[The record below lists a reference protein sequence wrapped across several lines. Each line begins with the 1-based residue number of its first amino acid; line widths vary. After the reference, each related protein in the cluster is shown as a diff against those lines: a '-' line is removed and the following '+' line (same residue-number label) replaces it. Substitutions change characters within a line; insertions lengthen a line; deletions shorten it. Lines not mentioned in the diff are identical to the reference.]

1 MSNLKKINY
10 LISQK
15 KFSEVELIITKLLLE
30 DSRNQE
36 LLLLLGGCYR
46 SLGKLDKA
54 KETYF
59 KIIQINPTNTVSQRL
74 IIDYLSNKELIQH
87 RKNLLNLSRL
97 NLEDSKKV
105 ELFFGLGILNER
117 LADYKNSSDY
127 FSQANDLKRK
137 LNPFNFDILE
147 SHFKDLVKVFS
158 EISFDS
164 NNFFN
169 QKKIIFIV
177 GLPRSG
183 TSLVEAILGANNKI
197 YNAGEIPN
205 LKKIIRDNFITNAN
219 LDIKK
224 IFQAKKN
231 KDNKIYNNYIN
242 LGSLESTV
250 EKIITDKNTENFKF
264 LGLINI
270 FFNNAKIINCIRD
283 PFENYCSIYKTN
295 FNSKALNW
303 TNSKKEIK
311 LYANYYFELIKFWK
325 SKKLTNIYD
334 LNFEELLAKPYV
346 TITKLITFCELED
359 NFNYK
364 NFFKSKVSPVKT
376 ASANQVRGPIKKEN
390 INKYKKFKNY
400 FDFI

>member
-1 MSNLKKINY
+1 MSNLEKINY

-15 KFSEVELIITKLLLE
+15 NFSEVELIVTKLLLN
-30 DSRNQE
+30 DSSNQE
-36 LLLLLGGCYR
+36 LLLLLGGCFR
-46 SLGKLDKA
+46 SLGKIDKA
-54 KETYF
+54 KEIYF
-59 KIIQINPTNTVSQRL
+59 NIIKIDPTNTVSQRL
-74 IIDYLSNKELIQH
+74 IIDYLSTDELIQH
-87 RKNLLNLSRL
+87 RENLLKLSKL
-97 NLEDSKKV
+97 NLADFKRV
-105 ELFFGLGILNER
+105 ELFFGLGIVNER

-127 FSQANDLKRK
+127 FTQANDLKRK
-137 LNPFNFDILE
+137 LNPFNFNILE
-147 SHFKDLVKVFS
+147 SHFKDLLNVYG

-164 NNFFN
+164 NNLTN

-183 TSLVEAILGANNKI
+183 TSLVEAILGANNEI

-205 LKKIIRDNFITNAN
+205 LKKIIRDEFIINGN

-224 IFQAKKN
+224 IFKAKKTQ
-231 KDNKIYNNYIN
+231 DDKIYNKYVN
-242 LGSLESTV
+242 LESLESTV

-283 PFENYCSIYKTN
+283 PFENYCSLYKTN

-325 SKKLTNIYD
+325 SKKLTNILD
-334 LNFEELLAKPYV
+334 LNFEELLANPDE
-346 TITKLITFCELED
+346 TINKLINFCELED
-359 NFNYK
+359 KYKYK
-364 NFFKSKVSPVKT
+364 NFYKSKVSPIKT

-390 INKYKKFKNY
+390 IHKYKKFKNY

>member
-15 KFSEVELIITKLLLE
+15 KFSEAELIITKLLLE
-30 DSRNQE
+30 DSSNQE

-46 SLGKLDKA
+46 SLGKTDKA
-54 KETYF
+54 KETYL

-74 IIDYLSNKELIQH
+74 IIDYLDNKELIQH
-87 RKNLLNLSRL
+87 RKSLLNLSRL
-97 NLEDSKKV
+97 NLEDFKRV
-105 ELFFGLGILNER
+105 ELFFGLGVINER

-137 LNPFNFDILE
+137 LNPFNFDVLE
-147 SHFKDLVKVFS
+147 SHFKDLLKVFG

-224 IFQAKKN
+224 IYQAKKN
-231 KDNKIYNNYIN
+231 KNNKIYNNYIN
-242 LGSLESTV
+242 LGSLESIV

-311 LYANYYFELIKFWK
+311 LYANHYFELIKFWK

-334 LNFEELLAKPYV
+334 LSFEELLAKPYV

-364 NFFKSKVSPVKT
+364 DFFKSKVSPVKT
-376 ASANQVRGPIKKEN
+376 ASANQVRGHIKKEN